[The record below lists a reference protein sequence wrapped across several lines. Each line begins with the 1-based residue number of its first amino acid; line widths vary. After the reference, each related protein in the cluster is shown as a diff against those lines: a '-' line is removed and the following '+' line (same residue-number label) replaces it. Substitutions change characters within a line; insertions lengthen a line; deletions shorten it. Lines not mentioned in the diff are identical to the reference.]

1 MTHLPI
7 WYLQTI
13 NPEDCDK
20 AIEELG
26 KFESKDATM
35 GVDGEAKS
43 HQHRNTS
50 VVFAPYDYWLADKMT
65 AVAHEANAACGWDYL
80 VEGREAIQ
88 FARYGEGQHYHW
100 HVDTFTLAGRPTD
113 RKITCVALLNDVSE
127 WEGGELQ
134 LRLYQEYK
142 APLEKGTVIAFPS
155 ILEHRVTPVLKGFR
169 YTATIW
175 FNGPRFR

>member
-7 WYLQTI
+7 WYLKTI

-20 AIEELG
+20 VIEEL
-26 KFESKDATM
+26 SKLQVRDATM
-35 GVDGEAKS
+35 GSDGETKS

-50 VVFAPYDYWLADKMT
+50 VVFAPNDYWLSDKLADIAK
-65 AVAHEANAACGWDYL
+65 EANTICGWDYL
-80 VEGREAIQ
+80 VDGREAIQ
-88 FARYGEGQHYHW
+88 FAQYGEGQHYHW

-113 RKITCVALLNDVSE
+113 RKITCVALLNDVNE

-134 LRLYQEYK
+134 VRLYEEYRV
-142 APLEKGTVIAFPS
+142 PLEKGTVVAFPS

-175 FNGPRFR
+175 FKGPRFR

>member
-13 NPEDCDK
+13 KPEDCDK

>member
-7 WYLQTI
+7 WYLQKI
-13 NPEDCDK
+13 SHEDCDK
-20 AIEELG
+20 TIEELSQL
-26 KFESKDATM
+26 EAQDATM
-35 GVDGEAKS
+35 GKDGESKA

-50 VVFAPYDYWLADKMT
+50 VVFAPFDYWLSDQLTRIA
-65 AVAHEANAACGWDYL
+65 AEANEACGWGYEID
-80 VEGREAIQ
+80 GREAIQ
-88 FARYGEGQHYHW
+88 FARYGEGQHYRW
-100 HVDTFTLAGRPTD
+100 HVDTFTLSGRPKD

-134 LRLYQEYK
+134 LRLYDEYK
-142 APLEKGTVIAFPS
+142 APMEKGVVIAFPS

-175 FNGPRFR
+175 FHGPRFR